1 MINEND
7 KIIKITV
14 PLAKSIHA
22 RIQEEAD
29 KATIGIGT
37 RARQI
42 FIEYF
47 EMMDAMAEE
56 RLTWTDGELAK
67 RR

>member
-1 MINEND
+1 MPND
-7 KIIKITV
+7 NGTIIKISV
-14 PLAKSIHA
+14 PVARSTHI

-29 KATIGIGT
+29 RATIGIGT

-47 EMMDAMAEE
+47 EMMDAMAEG
-56 RLTWTDGELAK
+56 RLTWADGELAK